1 MLTTNPFNIDG
12 FMAAIRSALEMP
24 MEERKRRM
32 RRMRRQLH
40 DSSIFDWLESILAKS
55 GEIMHQQ
62 AEAHAHA

>member
-1 MLTTNPFNIDG
+1 MLINPFNVDG
-12 FMAAIRSALEMP
+12 FVAAIRTALDMP

-40 DSSIFDWLESILAKS
+40 DSTIFDWLESILAKS

-62 AEAHAHA
+62 SNTTAHA